1 MRGRPRGSRLL
12 LAGLVAGAAL
22 LGGCQT
28 LDDAQRVADQRD
40 LAGALASRIERA
52 DELTYT
58 AEYQLAG
65 GGTAGIAQT
74 RAPGRIA
81 YTYPG
86 GKLIMVPDAA
96 TDCQARN
103 GAMSCTVNALGSP
116 DPGPAAALPNE
127 LTRHGM
133 ISPSLVVTLLNATAV
148 DPDAEV
154 QQRDTTIAGQHATCV
169 RVSAVDN
176 APASS
181 FEVCVTTDGVI
192 GSFAGVVNGN
202 RIELALT
209 RYSGTVVADAFQ
221 PPANATL
228 VDRRVPHS

>member
-1 MRGRPRGSRLL
+1 MHGSRRGARLLFAGL
-12 LAGLVAGAAL
+12 LAGATLAT
-22 LGGCQT
+22 GCQT
-28 LDDAQRVADQRD
+28 LDEAQRVADQRD
-40 LAGALASRIERA
+40 LAGDLATRMERA
-52 DELTYT
+52 DDLNYT

-65 GGTAGIAQT
+65 GASATIA
-74 RAPGRIA
+74 RAREPARVA
-81 YTYPG
+81 YTYPT
-86 GKLIMVPDAA
+86 GKLIMTPDTA
-96 TDCQARN
+96 TDCVAKN
-103 GAMSCTVNALGSP
+103 GATSCTVTTIGSP
-116 DPGPAAALPNE
+116 DPGPAATLPTE
-127 LTRHGM
+127 LGGRGM
-133 ISPSLVVTLLNATAV
+133 ITPPVVVALLNATTV

-169 RVSAVDN
+169 TVSAVDN

-192 GSFAGVVNGN
+192 GSFAGVVNGT

-209 RYSGTVVADAFQ
+209 KYGGSVAPDAFR

>member
-1 MRGRPRGSRLL
+1 MFAGL
-12 LAGLVAGAAL
+12 LAGVTVTT
-22 LGGCQT
+22 GCQT
-28 LDDAQRVADQRD
+28 LDDAQHVADQRD
-40 LAGALASRIERA
+40 LAGDLATRMERA

-65 GGTAGIAQT
+65 GALATIAQA
-74 RAPGRIA
+74 REPARVA
-81 YTYPG
+81 YTYSA
-86 GKLIMVPDAA
+86 GKLIMMPDSA
-96 TDCQARN
+96 TDCLAKN
-103 GAMSCTVNALGSP
+103 GAMTCTVTTIGSP
-116 DPGPAAALPNE
+116 DPGPAAALPTE
-127 LTRHGM
+127 LTSRGM
-133 ISPSLVVTLLNATAV
+133 ITPSAVVALLNATTV

-154 QQRDTTIAGQHATCV
+154 QQQDTTIAGQHATCV
-169 RVSAVDN
+169 TVSAVDN

-192 GSFAGVVNGN
+192 GSFAGVVHGN

-209 RYSGTVVADAFQ
+209 QYRGSVAADAFK

>member
-1 MRGRPRGSRLL
+1 MRGSRRGAAVLVANL
-12 LAGLVAGAAL
+12 LAGGLLAA
-22 LGGCQT
+22 GCQT
-28 LDDAQRVADQRD
+28 LDDAQRVADQRN
-40 LAGALASRIERA
+40 LAGALASRVERA
-52 DELTYT
+52 DELAYT

-65 GGTAGIAQT
+65 GGVATIAQA
-74 RAPGRIA
+74 REPGRIA

-86 GKLIMVPDAA
+86 GKLIMMPDTA
-96 TDCQARN
+96 TDCRAEDAR
-103 GAMSCTVNALGSP
+103 MSCTVTPIGSP
-116 DPGPAAALPNE
+116 DPGPAAQFPTG
-127 LTRHGM
+127 LTTQAM
-133 ISPSLVVTLLNATAV
+133 ITPPVVVNLLNATTV

-154 QQRDTTIAGQHATCV
+154 YQRDTTIAGQHATCV

-202 RIELALT
+202 QIELALT
-209 RYSGTVVADAFQ
+209 QYRGSVAADAFE

-228 VDRRVPHS
+228 VDRRAPHS

>member
-1 MRGRPRGSRLL
+1 MRGSRRGARVL
-12 LAGLVAGAAL
+12 LAGLLAGGLPAA
-22 LGGCQT
+22 GCQT

-40 LAGALASRIERA
+40 LAGDLATRMERA

-58 AEYQLAG
+58 AEYQLIG
-65 GGTAGIAQT
+65 GALATIAQA
-74 RAPGRIA
+74 REPGRVA

-86 GKLIMVPDAA
+86 GKLIMMPDTA
-96 TDCQARN
+96 TDCVAKN
-103 GAMSCTVNALGSP
+103 GAMSCTLTAIGSP
-116 DPGPAAALPNE
+116 DPGPAATLPTE
-127 LTRHGM
+127 LTSRAM
-133 ISPSLVVTLLNATAV
+133 ITPPVVVGLLNATAV

-169 RVSAVDN
+169 TVSAVDN

-192 GSFAGVVNGN
+192 GSFAGVVDGT

-209 RYSGTVVADAFQ
+209 QYRGSVAADAFK
-221 PPANATL
+221 PPADATL
-228 VDRRVPHS
+228 VDRRVAHS